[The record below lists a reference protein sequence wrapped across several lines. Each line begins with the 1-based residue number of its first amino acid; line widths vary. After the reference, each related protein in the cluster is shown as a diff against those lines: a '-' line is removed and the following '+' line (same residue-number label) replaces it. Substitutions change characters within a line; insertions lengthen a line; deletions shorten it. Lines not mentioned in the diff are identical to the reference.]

1 MLGIISRF
9 LRCKILN
16 EDGQLIKQDRGTPQ
30 GSIMSPILANIYLHY
45 VLDLWFQENYISSSR
60 MMVRYADDVIFLFA
74 DEQEAKDFTVALQ
87 QQLTKAELAL
97 NEDKTHITD
106 MRKTQVNV
114 FHFLGFTFYW
124 AMKKSKQQRILSIKT
139 AKPALHSKI
148 RDYTAWIKR
157 YRNQIRTED
166 LWEKTAAKLR
176 GHYEYYGY
184 FCNKSKLNHYYFA
197 VLSDLFKWLNRRSQ
211 KRSYSWEKFK
221 RRLQHLPLPK
231 PPTMSALKSI
241 GWDPYAIAR

>member
-114 FHFLGFTFYW
+114 FHFLG
-124 AMKKSKQQRILSIKT
+124 SVEQ
-139 AKPALHSKI
+139 
-148 RDYTAWIKR
+148 
-157 YRNQIRTED
+157 
-166 LWEKTAAKLR
+166 
-176 GHYEYYGY
+176 
-184 FCNKSKLNHYYFA
+184 C
-197 VLSDLFKWLNRRSQ
+197 
-211 KRSYSWEKFK
+211 
-221 RRLQHLPLPK
+221 
-231 PPTMSALKSI
+231 SA
-241 GWDPYAIAR
+241 